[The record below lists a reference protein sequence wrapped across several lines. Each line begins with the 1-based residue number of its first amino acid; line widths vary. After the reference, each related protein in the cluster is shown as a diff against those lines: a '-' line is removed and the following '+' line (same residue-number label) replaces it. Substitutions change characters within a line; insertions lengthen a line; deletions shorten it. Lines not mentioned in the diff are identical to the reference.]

1 MAIDFWCVF
10 KAEVVR
16 DDVVLGSDT
25 YSTACVRVLP
35 PIRAQGGGQ
44 DMFVFINLSK
54 QERGKRAVP
63 WVIKVFPNYM
73 WECGAWSGNMDSPAP
88 YLSSSAEAERKY
100 GPMMHAFQAW
110 GQALE
115 REEDHQAR
123 GQDRTCHQCP
133 QTTKHGGFGSGKFTD
148 LWFCQ
153 SCWNLWN
160 DDENP

>member
-1 MAIDFWCVF
+1 MAIDFWGVF

-73 WECGAWSGNMDSPAP
+73 WECP

-110 GQALE
+110 GQ
-115 REEDHQAR
+115 HAR
-123 GQDRTCHQCP
+123 KERTCHQCP
-133 QTTKHGGFGSGKFTD
+133 QTTKHGWFGSGKFKD

-160 DDENP
+160 DDENQ